1 MKMRNSENANDT
13 MEDVIHLFYGLVG
26 ITNNIINVIIID
38 ALLSLIIIL
47 YLFFSSSPLFI
58 SLSFCLSWFSFENV
72 EKWKMKKMDD
82 ENNFI

>member
-58 SLSFCLSWFSFENV
+58 SLFLFVLIFLWKCGKVKNEENGWW
-72 EKWKMKKMDD
+72 E
-82 ENNFI
+82 